1 MLCYSHDSC
10 HKQRRFGQDIS
21 NNGDGKERYKKPVKL
36 QGEWILDSA
45 AGYQFKTELSY
56 ENGKQIIE
64 IDSPSF
70 LGGNGNI
77 IGPMGYCV
85 AGIASCFIATF
96 VTVAAGQGI
105 RLTKLT
111 ANVECKINF
120 AKTFDV
126 SNEPITEGI
135 TFRIDAVSDNADK
148 SKLQQLLKM
157 AEERCPAVYSMSHII
172 NVEATVNWV
181 SNNFVYC
188 TIILRILVTGY
199 SEYPDLFQQNAL
211 SFL

>member
-1 MLCYSHDSC
+1 MTHVINNVDLD
-10 HKQRRFGQDIS
+10 KIS
-21 NNGDGKERYKKPVKL
+21 QTTAMGKKDKSTLRKPVKL
-36 QGEWILDSA
+36 EGEWILDST

-70 LGGNGNI
+70 LGGNGNR

-126 SNEPITEGI
+126 ADEPITEGI

-148 SKLQQLLKM
+148 SALQQLLKM
-157 AEERCPAVYSMSHII
+157 AEERCPAVYSMSHRI
-172 NVEATVNWV
+172 NVEATIN
-181 SNNFVYC
+181 
-188 TIILRILVTGY
+188 
-199 SEYPDLFQQNAL
+199 
-211 SFL
+211 